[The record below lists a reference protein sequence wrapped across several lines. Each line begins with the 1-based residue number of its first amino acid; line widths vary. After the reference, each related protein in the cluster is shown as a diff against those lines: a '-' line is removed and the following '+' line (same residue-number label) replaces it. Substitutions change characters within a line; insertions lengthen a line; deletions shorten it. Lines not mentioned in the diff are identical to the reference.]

1 MDKSYDRSHF
11 SMKWPF
17 RVLLC
22 GPSGVGKTF
31 LVTRMV
37 ENSSECM
44 TQPPKS
50 IHIFFNHMQECY
62 NEIKSKT
69 QCPVYFHS
77 EPPSD
82 EFVSEKG
89 SLVIF
94 DDLQGQKK
102 STELVRDFFIRKSH
116 HMDTSVCYICQSL
129 YDTRDPSQRVI
140 SDNSTY
146 KIIFNNPG
154 DRAQITTLSSR
165 IYPGQRS
172 VLVNAL
178 DHAVADGSRYLVID
192 CDLDTPRELRLRSTL
207 FPDSDFPKAAVYIV
221 L

>member
-1 MDKSYDRSHF
+1 MTKEYDRTHF

-22 GPSGVGKTF
+22 GPSGVGKTS
-31 LVTRMV
+31 LVTQMV
-37 ENSSECM
+37 ENPYECM
-44 TQPPKS
+44 TQSPKN

-62 NEIKSKT
+62 TRIKERSK
-69 QCPVYFHS
+69 CPVYFHS
-77 EPPSD
+77 DPPSED
-82 EFVSEKG
+82 FVCEKG

-94 DDLQGQKK
+94 DDLQGDKK
-102 STELVRDFFIRKSH
+102 STEFIRDFFIRKSH
-116 HMDTSVCYICQSL
+116 HMNTSVSYICQSL
-129 YDTRDPSQRVI
+129 YDTHDPSQRVI

-165 IYPGQRS
+165 IYPGQKS

-178 DHAVADGSRYLVID
+178 DTAVADGSRYLVID
-192 CDLDTPRELRLRSTL
+192 CDLDTPCELRLRNTL
-207 FPDSDFPKAAVYIV
+207 FPESDFPRSAVYIV
-221 L
+221 M